1 MSHPGGGSAAQ
12 GSERGEFDRTPAA
25 RLSACSNGGGG
36 VRCLLLACA
45 LLCACAAEAQVPGHG
60 PEPFPVSRTPPAL
73 PARGTVQVAFTPWDD
88 AEGMIVDGIRRAK
101 HQILVQAF
109 SFTSR
114 TLANALIAAKKRG
127 VDVRVMA
134 DREQTVSGEASRMP
148 ELVQAGIPAMLEV
161 RYQSA
166 HNKVMVIDA
175 GTADA
180 AVITG
185 SYNWTYAAQSKNAEN
200 VLILRRNPDI
210 ANAYAANWR
219 RHAAEALPYT
229 EQ

>member
-1 MSHPGGGSAAQ
+1 M
-12 GSERGEFDRTPAA
+12 RRTLVAI
-25 RLSACSNGGGG
+25 
-36 VRCLLLACA
+36 A
-45 LLCACAAEAQVPGHG
+45 LLCACAAEAQIPAQA
-60 PEPFPVSRTPPAL
+60 PEALPYPQTPPALPVSQTPPAL
-73 PARGTVQVAFTPWDD
+73 PARGTVQVAFTPWDN

-101 HQILVQAF
+101 TQILVQAF

-114 TLANALIAAKKRG
+114 TLANALIAAKRRG

-134 DREQTVSGEASRMP
+134 DREQTFGGEASRIP
-148 ELVQAGIPAMLEV
+148 DLVQAGIPVVLEV

-185 SYNWTYAAQSKNAEN
+185 SYNWTYAAQTKNAEN
-200 VLILRRNPDI
+200 VLILRHNPDV

-219 RHAAEALPYT
+219 RHFAEALPYA